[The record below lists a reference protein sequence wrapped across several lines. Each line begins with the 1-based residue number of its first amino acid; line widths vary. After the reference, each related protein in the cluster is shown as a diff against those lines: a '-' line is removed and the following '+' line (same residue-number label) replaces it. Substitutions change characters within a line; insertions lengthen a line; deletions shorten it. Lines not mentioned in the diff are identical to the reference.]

1 MSSNMERRLILH
13 EKLQGLKQKKMSIK
27 QGDVLVTLNLRT
39 DLANPSIDIAEKA
52 LFMLE
57 SFVDKNTEKA
67 RQDSDLTLARSGK
80 LQPPPTASL
89 CVDTINASTSK
100 SNFRSKDK
108 LLISPSKRVRF
119 VLDKSVSSENVQDLA
134 SSQETNLDI
143 SNSSGIVQ
151 DGTFFSV
158 LSF

>member
-39 DLANPSIDIAEKA
+39 DLANPSIEIAEKA

-57 SFVDKNTEKA
+57 SFVDKNTGKA
-67 RQDSDLTLARSGK
+67 TQDSGK
-80 LQPPPTASL
+80 LKPPPTASL
-89 CVDTINASTSK
+89 CVDTISVSTSK

-119 VLDKSVSSENVQDLA
+119 VLDKSGTSESVEDLA

-151 DGTFFSV
+151 DGIFFSV